1 MAVDGGRVCP
11 KLMLWVCVM
20 LRLVIAL
27 AASLAREPTAV
38 NTEPGPTTSTSS
50 QLMGIPSPFP
60 HAGCASSSSGI
71 ADLIR
76 AEPSSAPG
84 SCSGAVSIELSG
96 TLHGTKCGHAC
107 GPPRSL
113 PFLLASPLAS
123 GAEGVLWVRSV
134 RQHDVTAYHTRL
146 VKDSNALRLQAP
158 CCLCL
163 QFAFP
168 YDSRV
173 RQYSAW

>member
-1 MAVDGGRVCP
+1 MVTNFLPYMSTSGDQRRNHAVTPVVGGRVCP
-11 KLMLWVCVM
+11 ELMLGVCVM

-38 NTEPGPTTSTSS
+38 NTEPGPSTSTSSS

-84 SCSGAVSIELSG
+84 SCSGAVSIEPSG

-107 GPPRSL
+107 SPPSLPPLPPR
-113 PFLLASPLAS
+113 LAACF
-123 GAEGVLWVRSV
+123 WR
-134 RQHDVTAYHTRL
+134 
-146 VKDSNALRLQAP
+146 
-158 CCLCL
+158 
-163 QFAFP
+163 
-168 YDSRV
+168 
-173 RQYSAW
+173 